1 VFVFSRDGWEKSLD
15 FVWALSA
22 RQLRIVLDECTRWD
36 GLNQH
41 AERRFYTTRKEWADA
56 IQYAAHATGFRATI
70 NTYSDKHNEHW
81 STNYTVCIRAGDSAK
96 NRAMVR
102 DTTRISDIASD
113 DGFKYCFTTSTG
125 FFVARYR
132 NTVFITGNSGK
143 TTGLFMKLVYMAK
156 LQAPQSDGIRR
167 TRAVVV
173 RNTVSQLKD
182 TTLASWNMWFKDGQ
196 AGTWRATDMKFVLRF
211 DDVECEVL
219 FRPLDTPDDI
229 ARVLSLEVTFALVDE
244 FVLVPLVL
252 IDGLSGRCGRYPSE
266 KDGGATNFGVFG
278 ASNTSTEDNEWYDYL
293 HFNLPDNAKYFK
305 QPSGLSP
312 DAENLEN
319 LRGRQ
324 AYYTNLAK
332 GKTPAWVKQF
342 IEAEWGFSVAGK
354 PVISTFNPELHIAK
368 TPLMHDPTKPIVV
381 GFDPGLQGSAMIFGQ
396 EDLHGRLKVYGEVVQ
411 SGVGAVRLVQE
422 YLKPYIR
429 QRFPGCEVIVA
440 PDPAA
445 ALRSQR
451 DEKTV
456 VDELKRHFRVWH
468 ESNNRL
474 TQRLTSI
481 EHYTTRLTDVGP
493 ALLIDERHCPTLV
506 RALKGGWRFKL
517 DKKENIANP
526 EPEKNAYSHPGDA
539 FGYLARYFVASGEKA
554 ERHKRTPIPG
564 ATHATNTY
572 HFR

>member
-1 VFVFSRDGWEKSLD
+1 
-15 FVWALSA
+15 
-22 RQLRIVLDECTRWD
+22 
-36 GLNQH
+36 
-41 AERRFYTTRKEWADA
+41 
-56 IQYAAHATGFRATI
+56 
-70 NTYSDKHNEHW
+70 
-81 STNYTVCIRAGDSAK
+81 
-96 NRAMVR
+96 
-102 DTTRISDIASD
+102 
-113 DGFKYCFTTSTG
+113 
-125 FFVARYR
+125 
-132 NTVFITGNSGK
+132 
-143 TTGLFMKLVYMAK
+143 
-156 LQAPQSDGIRR
+156 
-167 TRAVVV
+167 
-173 RNTVSQLKD
+173 
-182 TTLASWNMWFKDGQ
+182 
-196 AGTWRATDMKFVLRF
+196 
-211 DDVECEVL
+211 
-219 FRPLDTPDDI
+219 
-229 ARVLSLEVTFALVDE
+229 
-244 FVLVPLVL
+244 
-252 IDGLSGRCGRYPSE
+252 
-266 KDGGATNFGVFG
+266 VFG

-564 ATHATNTY
+564 ATHVNNMY